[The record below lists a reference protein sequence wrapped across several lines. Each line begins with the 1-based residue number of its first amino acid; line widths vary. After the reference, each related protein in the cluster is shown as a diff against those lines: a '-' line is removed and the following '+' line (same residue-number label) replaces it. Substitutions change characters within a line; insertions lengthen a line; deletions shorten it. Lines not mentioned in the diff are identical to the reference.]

1 MYGNIFLQL
10 REGSG
15 FMEDKSLEIQN
26 INNYI
31 LKEKKNL
38 NKEIG
43 EKLREKRREKNV
55 SLNQLA
61 QIINTSPTYISQIEK
76 GEYSMSLF
84 KFILFCN
91 ALEIDIV
98 DFLQE
103 FIFLEKEDEE
113 MLYRILQNDKNI
125 ADNILEF
132 MKEKDNT

>member
-1 MYGNIFLQL
+1 
-10 REGSG
+10 
-15 FMEDKSLEIQN
+15 MEEKFSEIQN

-43 EKLREKRREKNV
+43 EKLREKRRKKNV
-55 SLNQLA
+55 SINELA
-61 QIINTSPTYISQIEK
+61 QNISTSPTYISQIER
-76 GEYSMSLF
+76 GEYNMSLL

-103 FIFLEKEDEE
+103 FIFLEKEDEA
-113 MLYRILQNDKNI
+113 ILFNALQEDKNI
-125 ADNILEF
+125 AYNIIEF
-132 MKEKDNT
+132 MKEKNNI